1 MLGKPE
7 TCRPRTCKAYKLG
20 AGSRPRPLRGEPG
33 RQGGGL
39 GLVHARPL
47 PTAQPPTFSSVSSVS
62 AAWVFFSSSLI
73 FSDSAFSLLTAASW
87 SRAALCFS
95 SSRSSPSSTSC
106 CFRCE
111 FTLTSSSLSL
121 CTCASMS
128 AITLLGKR
136 AEDVTGVRGRT
147 RAARLTDAPRRPAPP
162 PPCSG
167 PASPFGLRH
176 RCHRKCF
183 TPDNAFS
190 FVSNTFANGIL
201 LGSSATCFFKYLAL
215 CF

>member
-1 MLGKPE
+1 
-7 TCRPRTCKAYKLG
+7 
-20 AGSRPRPLRGEPG
+20 
-33 RQGGGL
+33 
-39 GLVHARPL
+39 
-47 PTAQPPTFSSVSSVS
+47 
-62 AAWVFFSSSLI
+62 
-73 FSDSAFSLLTAASW
+73 
-87 SRAALCFS
+87 
-95 SSRSSPSSTSC
+95 
-106 CFRCE
+106 
-111 FTLTSSSLSL
+111 
-121 CTCASMS
+121 MS

-162 PPCSG
+162 PSCSG

-215 CF
+215 CFWDSSVLATQFLFLFHWFLLLFLLCPAFYILGIFFFSSNFLSWIFHSFIFILPSFLIYKLRLWILLYCCVSLIS